1 MSQIDREFYGTDVR
15 WDNKGSLASMP
26 YNLSFGLTY
35 GKQTDQRLDT
45 NVLSS
50 GAPVKVLNRDED
62 NIVNNFD
69 QYVQGKLSITDKV
82 DIHAGARHTKVK
94 LQVKD
99 NFTSGTGNNGD
110 NSGSVEYQKTTPVVG
125 AVWKVTPT
133 FNLFANFGKGFE
145 TPTFIEAAFD
155 TVAAGAASKPNLS
168 LKPSESNNF
177 ELGTKAFI
185 TDNTQVNFN
194 IFRITTKNEIVTDQ
208 TVSGRSSF
216 TNANDTKRT
225 GAELSINS
233 DFNYGLSSYFS
244 YSLLNAK
251 FDSDFITKNGANIQ
265 SGNRIPGTYRSQIYG
280 ELAWKYQPLG
290 FTTAVEGRHNSKV
303 YVNDINTDT
312 ASSYTIFNVRA
323 GFEQNIANWK
333 LKQYIRV
340 ENVFDKEYIGS
351 VRIND
356 SNSLFFE
363 PASYRNYLLGLS
375 AQYKF

>member
-1 MSQIDREFYGTDVR
+1 
-15 WDNKGSLASMP
+15 MP